1 MSPAHTRIR
10 SALAAL
16 AELLAYPRP
25 EPDATTQALAR
36 ARRDAPEGAA
46 SPLARFATWVER
58 TGATEREEAYSA
70 TFDLA
75 PKAPPYVG
83 HQLCGESTVRGA
95 FLARLVQIHAAYGFR
110 TAGELPDHLSEVLRF
125 LAVADGQE
133 RDELLRDGAIVA
145 VDKMLEAMDRSDPHR
160 DLLVAAAAVLR
171 VDPGAELPVQEP
183 ARAGG
188 RTGARP

>member
-25 EPDATTQALAR
+25 EPGATEAALAR
-36 ARRDAPEGAA
+36 ARRDAPAAAGAA
-46 SPLARFATWVER
+46 LARFAGFVER
-58 TGATEREEAYSA
+58 TGPAEREEAYSA

-95 FLARLVQIHAAYGFR
+95 FLARLVQIHAAHGFR
-110 TAGELPDHLSEVLRF
+110 TEGELPDHLAEVLRF

-133 RDELLRDGAIVA
+133 RDELLRDGARVA
-145 VDKMLEAMDRSDPHR
+145 VERMLEQIDPGDPHR

-171 VDPGAELPVQEP
+171 VDPGAEAPEPEP
-183 ARAGG
+183 ARAAG
-188 RTGARP
+188 RREVRP